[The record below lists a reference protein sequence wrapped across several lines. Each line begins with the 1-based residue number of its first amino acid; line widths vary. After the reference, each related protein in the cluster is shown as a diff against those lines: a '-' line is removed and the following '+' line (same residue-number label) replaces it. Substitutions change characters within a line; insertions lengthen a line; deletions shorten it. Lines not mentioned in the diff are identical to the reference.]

1 VITENEGNKK
11 LVGRAVAGDRVRTG
25 GRVDRAKGNIKQS
38 GAKVKDAFKY

>member
-11 LVGRAVAGDRVRTG
+11 LAGRAVAGERVRTE

-38 GAKVKDAFKY
+38 RTNV